1 MKPLKTIYWLRLCLG
16 LVAAVICGVYA
27 WVTRN
32 TSVTSGGQDLL
43 GGVFM
48 NSISIALAIYLIS
61 FYAIKAKFAA
71 VVEKPQKLVSTG
83 IGVYFMAWI
92 VFWVLFYTIM
102 VWQKFF
108 AGS

>member
-1 MKPLKTIYWLRLCLG
+1 
-16 LVAAVICGVYA
+16 
-27 WVTRN
+27 
-32 TSVTSGGQDLL
+32 
-43 GGVFM
+43 
-48 NSISIALAIYLIS
+48 
-61 FYAIKAKFAA
+61 